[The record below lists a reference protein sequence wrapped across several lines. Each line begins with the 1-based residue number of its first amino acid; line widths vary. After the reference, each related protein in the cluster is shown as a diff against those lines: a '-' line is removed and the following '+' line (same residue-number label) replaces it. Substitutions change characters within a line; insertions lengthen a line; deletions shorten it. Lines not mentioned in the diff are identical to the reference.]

1 MRFMIAV
8 AVVVGH
14 SYKDNLK
21 VGFQTLCA
29 TLREFGST
37 RFCVLSSHSTHPTR
51 NGEFDVRAS
60 F

>member
-14 SYKDNLK
+14 GYKDK

-29 TLREFGST
+29 TLREFGSA
-37 RFCVLSSHSTHPTR
+37 RFRVLSSHSTHPTR